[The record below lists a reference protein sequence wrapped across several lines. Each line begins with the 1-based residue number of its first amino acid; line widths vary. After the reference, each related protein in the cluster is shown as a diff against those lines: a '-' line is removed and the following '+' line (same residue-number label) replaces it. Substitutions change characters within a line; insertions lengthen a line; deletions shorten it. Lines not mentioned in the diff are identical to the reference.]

1 MMRRFPYPPYE
12 TDSFDVEGVF
22 VKLLRLAFL
31 FYIVNI
37 VKDVIKDKEEKMKVC
52 IRLLLLLYLLN
63 NPILHTLNTG
73 QHYKTVIFLYV
84 LSCLNIFFYINT

>member
-1 MMRRFPYPPYE
+1 MMRRFPYPAYE
-12 TDSFDVEGVF
+12 RDSFDVEGVF

-52 IRLLLLLYLLN
+52 IRLLLLLLYLLN

-84 LSCLNIFFYINT
+84 SSCLNIF